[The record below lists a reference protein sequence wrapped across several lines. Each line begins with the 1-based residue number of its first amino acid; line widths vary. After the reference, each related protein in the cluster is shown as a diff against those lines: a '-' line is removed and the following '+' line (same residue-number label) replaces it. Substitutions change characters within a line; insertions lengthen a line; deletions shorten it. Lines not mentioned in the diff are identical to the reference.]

1 MKTDDFSAEPVAVE
15 HIVTSSPNKAAQWLN
30 SGKLLAYPTESVWGI
45 GCDPFNQS
53 AVEQLLAIK
62 QRPIDKGMIVVTD
75 HIDRIAPLLNTL
87 TSAQRQSIIDSWQMM
102 ANQQAQTWLLPLS
115 TELSV
120 PIPSWITGAHNSVAV
135 RVIAHPLIQQ
145 LCSQMVSADNP
156 YGFIVSTSCNP
167 SGQPPALSLEE
178 ARRYFFSTDQQ
189 SPDKQSTDKQS
200 TDELSVDI
208 EAIDKQR
215 SASKQMRYLSGPTLG
230 YQLPSQISD
239 ALTGQVIR

>member
-15 HIVTSSPNKAAQWLN
+15 QIVTSSPNKAAQWLN

-45 GCDPFNQS
+45 GCNPFNQS

-75 HIDRIAPLLNTL
+75 HIDRIAPLLNAL

-189 SPDKQSTDKQS
+189 SPDKQSTD
-200 TDELSVDI
+200 ELRVDI

-215 SASKQMRYLSGPTLG
+215 SASKQIRYLSGPTLG

>member
-15 HIVTSSPNKAAQWLN
+15 QIVTSSPNKAAQWLN

-75 HIDRIAPLLNTL
+75 HIDRIAPLLNAL
-87 TSAQRQSIIDSWQMM
+87 TSAQRRSIIDSWQMM

-178 ARRYFFSTDQQ
+178 AHRYFFST
-189 SPDKQSTDKQS
+189 DKQSTDKQS
-200 TDELSVDI
+200 TDELRVDI